1 MGQRRSSAQRG
12 RSLPADSRQRRS
24 SAQRGR
30 SLPADSR
37 QRRPSVQRGRSLPAD
52 SRQRRPGNSDPGAK
66 PDEETNG
73 NSNPA
78 AKPDEKPSSR
88 EDSVA
93 KPIGNGANAHDSYVD
108 RIKTYGALANQ
119 SYRQHEE
126 VSLNLDKP
134 PRLSLNAGERRRLM
148 KRSYLHFM
156 KTSEE
161 VLARRRLLQML

>member
-1 MGQRRSSAQRG
+1 MGEETN
-12 RSLPADSRQRRS
+12 
-24 SAQRGR
+24 
-30 SLPADSR
+30 
-37 QRRPSVQRGRSLPAD
+37 
-52 SRQRRPGNSDPGAK
+52 GNSDTASK
-66 PDEETNG
+66 LDEETNG

-134 PRLSLNAGERRRLM
+134 PRLSLNAGERRR
-148 KRSYLHFM
+148 FM

-161 VLARRRLLQML
+161 VLARRRLLQMLGGNLPGL